1 MLLGSTDRRLE
12 GLRGSHG
19 GHRGAGVA
27 GGEKTG
33 GGPNSPTAALR
44 RNSGAVEVRGRGQ
57 RLGELL
63 GLEVELLC
71 GSGEAAARRSDG
83 ISAAWWFCSGAEG
96 AGVALGCRG
105 GGGVARV
112 GLREGRGV
120 LK

>member
-1 MLLGSTDRRLE
+1 MLLDSTDRRLE

-19 GHRGAGVA
+19 GHRGSGVA
-27 GGEKTG
+27 GGEKIG

-71 GSGEAAARRSDG
+71 GSGETVARRSDG
-83 ISAAWWFCSGAEG
+83 ISAARWFYSGAEG
-96 AGVALGCRG
+96 AAWRWDAEGAAVWRG
-105 GGGVARV
+105 
-112 GLREGRGV
+112 
-120 LK
+120 